1 MAEVPNILQRSYQA
15 CPAKPQLLLQIFP
28 QSVMVGELP
37 KVPIMIHPKPWNTT
51 PIFGSFSFRSF
62 SIIKSAR
69 TKNCSTCLNMW
80 FTKQDTS
87 WALDVSPP
95 PPMCM
100 HCVISRCSIGL
111 LHTWYVGP
119 THPYHGFE
127 FWPTLFVSLL
137 SVLSHVDT
145 AFLIVERDSFFIF
158 YFIFIFINQR
168 LMGSM
173 NRRLI
178 NEKSRWWSGWLC
190 CTINSNG

>member
-80 FTKQDTS
+80 LPNVGSSPLCSANKTRLGHWMSLLLPLCVCIVSSAVAPSGYFT
-87 WALDVSPP
+87 
-95 PPMCM
+95 
-100 HCVISRCSIGL
+100 RG
-111 LHTWYVGP
+111 TWDPP
-119 THPYHGFE
+119 THIM
-127 FWPTLFVSLL
+127 
-137 SVLSHVDT
+137 VLSFD
-145 AFLIVERDSFFIF
+145 LLYSC
-158 YFIFIFINQR
+158 
-168 LMGSM
+168 
-173 NRRLI
+173 
-178 NEKSRWWSGWLC
+178 LC
-190 CTINSNG
+190 WVCSPTWTLPS